1 MGSLGAVLKNPD
13 DLFPLL
19 KLKRAMKHAE
29 KQIPP
34 KPHLGFC
41 YSMLHKVSR
50 SFALVI
56 QQLDTNLHNAV
67 RPGNFLSFLCL
78 LWWVCFV
85 FFIDFWFGILR
96 NGFGFGFWEMDL
108 DEEGR
113 TVLGFWGLEEG
124 SGTVD
129 GERKKKN
136 EKEENDENRVLK
148 SRFPRGFLVHLS
160 IASTRKSSLLN
171 SICYTNS
178 SLKDSRCKFS

>member
-1 MGSLGAVLKNPD
+1 MNPNLRAETRKQKQEKMGSLDVVLKHPN
-13 DLFPLL
+13 DLFPLS

-67 RPGNFLSFLCL
+67 RLGNFLSFLCL

-85 FFIDFWFGILR
+85 FCFFFYRFLVWDFEKWVWVWILR
-96 NGFGFGFWEMDL
+96 NGF
-108 DEEGR
+108 R
-113 TVLGFWGLEEG
+113 
-124 SGTVD
+124 
-129 GERKKKN
+129 
-136 EKEENDENRVLK
+136 
-148 SRFPRGFLVHLS
+148 
-160 IASTRKSSLLN
+160 
-171 SICYTNS
+171 
-178 SLKDSRCKFS
+178 